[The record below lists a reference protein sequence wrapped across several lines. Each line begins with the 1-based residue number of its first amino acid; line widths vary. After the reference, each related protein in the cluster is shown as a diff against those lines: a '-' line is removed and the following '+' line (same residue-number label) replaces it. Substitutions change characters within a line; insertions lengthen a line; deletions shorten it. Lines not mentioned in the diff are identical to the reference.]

1 MAYRWGVTN
10 YLLTG
15 MNLQVPED
23 FSWNKNCRRFLSNV
37 RPEPGGPS
45 SAVHTPSTSA
55 STPGAHLTHGESS
68 DRCERT
74 TTWFGREDFCRN
86 FGGFLLGKQL
96 LYVGESTFWTQFCSR
111 NTWSMAIL
119 RGWPLVGPLSML
131 SDFQLRLL
139 RNRKVTSNQLGLFLG
154 FEIQTISW
162 NQPQHITLGY
172 FVVLGIDFQCFGC
185 GFQNSI
191 QSIACQ
197 LARPLGWGN
206 LTWLAG
212 KSMNIR
218 YAWRHVSYWRLW
230 FSNVF
235 YTFLGCKFLNVRGSL
250 NLQATCWSWTC
261 WNSSVSKLQPFGSWW
276 NKDPI
281 AGLSDR

>member
-1 MAYRWGVTN
+1 MLGSQHFELN
-10 YLLTG
+10 
-15 MNLQVPED
+15 
-23 FSWNKNCRRFLSNV
+23 FV
-37 RPEPGGPS
+37 REIPD
-45 SAVHTPSTSA
+45 
-55 STPGAHLTHGESS
+55 L
-68 DRCERT
+68 
-74 TTWFGREDFCRN
+74 W
-86 FGGFLLGKQL
+86 
-96 LYVGESTFWTQFCSR
+96 QFCEGDLF
-111 NTWSMAIL
+111 WDL
-119 RGWPLVGPLSML
+119 FQKL

-206 LTWLAG
+206 LTWLGG

-218 YAWRHVSYWRLW
+218 FASIHVSYWRWHW
-230 FSNVF
+230 FSNVMLL
-235 YTFLGCKFLNVRGSL
+235 FLG
-250 NLQATCWSWTC
+250 A
-261 WNSSVSKLQPFGSWW
+261 NS
-276 NKDPI
+276 
-281 AGLSDR
+281 